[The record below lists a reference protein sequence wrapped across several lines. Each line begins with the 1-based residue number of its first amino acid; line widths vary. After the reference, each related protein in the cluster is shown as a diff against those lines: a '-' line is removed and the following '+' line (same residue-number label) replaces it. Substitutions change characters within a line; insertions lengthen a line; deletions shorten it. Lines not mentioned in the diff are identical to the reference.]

1 MSKKQE
7 WEIIEP
13 NKEWG
18 LEIIKDK
25 WFVQNEI
32 AEKVI
37 ELSGINIFERSRKRE
52 IVEMRSLFF
61 YILKNKLD
69 MGLTEM
75 SRYFEDS
82 ASSINHATI
91 IWALKNYELYKSTN
105 KKIQEIEEMI
115 ILKTSMNI
123 KGINRETYLELK
135 CKELEAEIERLNTK
149 PNESKIIDLINQ
161 VPKAR
166 EGEFITRIELMLKGW
181 QWQYKDSTTAYAGE

>member
-7 WEIIEP
+7 WENIEP
-13 NKEWG
+13 NQEWG
-18 LEIIKDK
+18 IEIIKDK

-91 IWALKNYELYKSTN
+91 IWSLKNYELYKSTN
-105 KKIQEIEEMI
+105 KRIQEIEEMI

-135 CKELEAEIERLNTK
+135 CKELEAEIARLNTK

-161 VPKAR
+161 VPKSR
-166 EGEFITRIELMLKGW
+166 EGEFITRMELMLKGW
-181 QWQYKDSTTAYAGE
+181 EWQYRDSTTAYAGE

>member
-1 MSKKQE
+1 M
-7 WEIIEP
+7 I
-13 NKEWG
+13 KEN
-18 LEIIKDK
+18 K

-52 IVEMRSLFF
+52 VVEMRSLFF

-105 KKIQEIEEMI
+105 KRIQEIEEMI

-166 EGEFITRIELMLKGW
+166 EGEFITRIELMIKGW
-181 QWQYKDSTTAYAGE
+181 EWQYRDSTTAYAGE

>member
-1 MSKKQE
+1 
-7 WEIIEP
+7 
-13 NKEWG
+13 
-18 LEIIKDK
+18 
-25 WFVQNEI
+25 
-32 AEKVI
+32 
-37 ELSGINIFERSRKRE
+37 
-52 IVEMRSLFF
+52 
-61 YILKNKLD
+61 

-91 IWALKNYELYKSTN
+91 IWSLKNYELYKSTN
-105 KKIQEIEEMI
+105 KRIQEIEEMI

-166 EGEFITRIELMLKGW
+166 EGEFITRMELMIKGW
-181 QWQYKDSTTAYAGE
+181 EWQYRDSTTAYAGE

>member
-1 MSKKQE
+1 M
-7 WEIIEP
+7 I
-13 NKEWG
+13 KEN
-18 LEIIKDK
+18 K

-149 PNESKIIDLINQ
+149 PNESKIIDLINK

-166 EGEFITRIELMLKGW
+166 EGEFITRMELMLKGW

>member
-1 MSKKQE
+1 M
-7 WEIIEP
+7 I
-13 NKEWG
+13 KEN
-18 LEIIKDK
+18 K

-105 KKIQEIEEMI
+105 KRIQEIEEMI

-149 PNESKIIDLINQ
+149 PNESKIIDLINK
-161 VPKAR
+161 VPKER
-166 EGEFITRIELMLKGW
+166 EGEFITRMELMLKGW
-181 QWQYKDSTTAYAGE
+181 QWQYRDSTTAYAGE

>member
-1 MSKKQE
+1 M
-7 WEIIEP
+7 I
-13 NKEWG
+13 KEN
-18 LEIIKDK
+18 K

-91 IWALKNYELYKSTN
+91 IWSLKNYDLYKSSN
-105 KKIQEIEEMI
+105 KKVQEIEEMI

-166 EGEFITRIELMLKGW
+166 EGEFITRMELMIKGW
-181 QWQYKDSTTAYAGE
+181 EWQYRDSTTAYAGE

>member
-1 MSKKQE
+1 M
-7 WEIIEP
+7 I
-13 NKEWG
+13 KEN
-18 LEIIKDK
+18 K

-105 KKIQEIEEMI
+105 KRIQEIEEMI

-135 CKELEAEIERLNTK
+135 CKELEAEIERLNKK

-166 EGEFITRIELMLKGW
+166 EGEFITRMELMIKGW
-181 QWQYKDSTTAYAGE
+181 EWQYKDSTTAYVGE

>member
-1 MSKKQE
+1 
-7 WEIIEP
+7 
-13 NKEWG
+13 
-18 LEIIKDK
+18 
-25 WFVQNEI
+25 
-32 AEKVI
+32 
-37 ELSGINIFERSRKRE
+37 
-52 IVEMRSLFF
+52 
-61 YILKNKLD
+61 

>member
-1 MSKKQE
+1 M
-7 WEIIEP
+7 I
-13 NKEWG
+13 KEN
-18 LEIIKDK
+18 K

-105 KKIQEIEEMI
+105 KRIQEIEEMI

-166 EGEFITRIELMLKGW
+166 EGEFITRMELMLKGW
-181 QWQYKDSTTAYAGE
+181 EWQYRDSTTAYAGE

>member
-1 MSKKQE
+1 
-7 WEIIEP
+7 
-13 NKEWG
+13 
-18 LEIIKDK
+18 
-25 WFVQNEI
+25 
-32 AEKVI
+32 
-37 ELSGINIFERSRKRE
+37 
-52 IVEMRSLFF
+52 
-61 YILKNKLD
+61 

-91 IWALKNYELYKSTN
+91 IWSLKNYELYKSTN
-105 KKIQEIEEMI
+105 KRIQEIEEMI

-149 PNESKIIDLINQ
+149 PNESKIIDLINK

-166 EGEFITRIELMLKGW
+166 EGEFITRMELMLKGW
-181 QWQYKDSTTAYAGE
+181 EWQYRDSTTAYAGE

>member
-1 MSKKQE
+1 M
-7 WEIIEP
+7 I
-13 NKEWG
+13 KEN
-18 LEIIKDK
+18 K

-105 KKIQEIEEMI
+105 KRIQEIEEMI

-166 EGEFITRIELMLKGW
+166 EGEFITRMELMLNG
-181 QWQYKDSTTAYAGE
+181 

>member
-1 MSKKQE
+1 M
-7 WEIIEP
+7 I
-13 NKEWG
+13 KEN
-18 LEIIKDK
+18 K

-52 IVEMRSLFF
+52 VVEMRSLFF

-91 IWALKNYELYKSTN
+91 IWSLKNYDLYKSSN
-105 KKIQEIEEMI
+105 KRVQEIEEMI

-135 CKELEAEIERLNTK
+135 CKELEAELAK
-149 PNESKIIDLINQ
+149 LHKVQSESKIIDLINK
-161 VPKAR
+161 VPKER
-166 EGEFITRIELMLKGW
+166 EGEFITRIELMIKGW
-181 QWQYKDSTTAYAGE
+181 EWQYKDSTTAYGGI

>member
-1 MSKKQE
+1 M
-7 WEIIEP
+7 I
-13 NKEWG
+13 KEN
-18 LEIIKDK
+18 K

-105 KKIQEIEEMI
+105 KRIQEIEEMI

-135 CKELEAEIERLNTK
+135 CKELEAEIEKLNTK

-161 VPKAR
+161 VPKER

>member
-1 MSKKQE
+1 M
-7 WEIIEP
+7 I
-13 NKEWG
+13 KEN
-18 LEIIKDK
+18 K

-105 KKIQEIEEMI
+105 KRIQEIEEMI

-135 CKELEAEIERLNTK
+135 CKELEAEVERLNTK
-149 PNESKIIDLINQ
+149 PNESKIIDLINK
-161 VPKAR
+161 VPKER

>member
-1 MSKKQE
+1 M
-7 WEIIEP
+7 I
-13 NKEWG
+13 KEN
-18 LEIIKDK
+18 K

-105 KKIQEIEEMI
+105 KRIQEIEEMI

-166 EGEFITRIELMLKGW
+166 EGEFITRMELMIKGW
-181 QWQYKDSTTAYAGE
+181 EWQYRDSTTAYAGE

>member
-1 MSKKQE
+1 M
-7 WEIIEP
+7 I
-13 NKEWG
+13 KEN
-18 LEIIKDK
+18 K

-91 IWALKNYELYKSTN
+91 IWSLKNYELYKSTN

-166 EGEFITRIELMLKGW
+166 EGEFITRMELMIKGW
-181 QWQYKDSTTAYAGE
+181 EWQYRDSTTAYAGE

>member
-1 MSKKQE
+1 M
-7 WEIIEP
+7 I
-13 NKEWG
+13 KENN
-18 LEIIKDK
+18 

-91 IWALKNYELYKSTN
+91 IWSLKNYELYKSTN
-105 KKIQEIEEMI
+105 KRIQEIEEMI

-166 EGEFITRIELMLKGW
+166 EGEFITRMELMIKGW
-181 QWQYKDSTTAYAGE
+181 EWQYRDSTTAYAGE

>member
-1 MSKKQE
+1 M
-7 WEIIEP
+7 I
-13 NKEWG
+13 KEN
-18 LEIIKDK
+18 K

-149 PNESKIIDLINQ
+149 PNESKIIDLINK

>member
-1 MSKKQE
+1 M
-7 WEIIEP
+7 I
-13 NKEWG
+13 KEN
-18 LEIIKDK
+18 K

-91 IWALKNYELYKSTN
+91 IWSLKNYELYKSTN
-105 KKIQEIEEMI
+105 KRIQEIEEMI

-166 EGEFITRIELMLKGW
+166 EGEFITRMELMIKGW
-181 QWQYKDSTTAYAGE
+181 EWQYRDSTTAYAGE

>member
-1 MSKKQE
+1 M
-7 WEIIEP
+7 I
-13 NKEWG
+13 KEN
-18 LEIIKDK
+18 K

-91 IWALKNYELYKSTN
+91 IWALKNYEIYKSSN
-105 KKIQEIEEMI
+105 KRIQEIEEMI

-161 VPKAR
+161 VPKER
-166 EGEFITRIELMLKGW
+166 EGEFITRIELMIKGW
-181 QWQYKDSTTAYAGE
+181 EWQYKDSTTAYAGI

>member
-1 MSKKQE
+1 M
-7 WEIIEP
+7 I
-13 NKEWG
+13 KEN
-18 LEIIKDK
+18 K

-52 IVEMRSLFF
+52 VVEMRSLFF

-91 IWALKNYELYKSTN
+91 IWSLKNYELYKSTN
-105 KKIQEIEEMI
+105 KRIQEIEEMI

-166 EGEFITRIELMLKGW
+166 EGEFITRIELMIKGW
-181 QWQYKDSTTAYAGE
+181 EWQYRDSTTAYAGE

>member
-1 MSKKQE
+1 M
-7 WEIIEP
+7 I
-13 NKEWG
+13 KEN
-18 LEIIKDK
+18 K

-91 IWALKNYELYKSTN
+91 IWSLKNYELYKSTN
-105 KKIQEIEEMI
+105 KRIQEIEEMI

-149 PNESKIIDLINQ
+149 PNESKIIDLINK

-166 EGEFITRIELMLKGW
+166 EGEFITRMELMIKGW
-181 QWQYKDSTTAYAGE
+181 EWQYRDSTTAYAGE

>member
-1 MSKKQE
+1 M
-7 WEIIEP
+7 I
-13 NKEWG
+13 KEN
-18 LEIIKDK
+18 K

-52 IVEMRSLFF
+52 IVEMRSSFF

-149 PNESKIIDLINQ
+149 PNESKIIDLINK

>member
-1 MSKKQE
+1 M
-7 WEIIEP
+7 I
-13 NKEWG
+13 KEN
-18 LEIIKDK
+18 K

-91 IWALKNYELYKSTN
+91 IWSLKNYELYKSTN
-105 KKIQEIEEMI
+105 KRIQEIEEMI

-166 EGEFITRIELMLKGW
+166 EGEFITRMELMLKGW
-181 QWQYKDSTTAYAGE
+181 QWQYRDSTTAYAGE

>member
-1 MSKKQE
+1 M
-7 WEIIEP
+7 I
-13 NKEWG
+13 KEN
-18 LEIIKDK
+18 K

-91 IWALKNYELYKSTN
+91 IWSLKNYDLYKSTN
-105 KKIQEIEEMI
+105 KRIQEIEEMI

-166 EGEFITRIELMLKGW
+166 EGEFITRMELMIKGW
-181 QWQYKDSTTAYAGE
+181 EWQYRDSTTAYAGE

>member
-1 MSKKQE
+1 M
-7 WEIIEP
+7 I
-13 NKEWG
+13 KEN
-18 LEIIKDK
+18 K

-105 KKIQEIEEMI
+105 KRIQEIEEMI

-166 EGEFITRIELMLKGW
+166 EGEFITRIELMIKGW
-181 QWQYKDSTTAYAGE
+181 EWQYRDSTTAYAGE